1 VRPVYDLTIDGV
13 HTYYVLAGKTPVLVH
28 NCGGPVRLSDETI
41 DTHILPR
48 HGPGTPAEGTKFH
61 DDLDPDEF
69 GSLANEAVSGS
80 PVPSRVD
87 PVTGNHAH
95 DHDFGPGR
103 VIGDNGSARMRV
115 WVDPDGNVRT
125 MHPL

>member
-1 VRPVYDLTIDGV
+1 MYDLTVDDI
-13 HTYYVLAGKTPVLVH
+13 HTYYVMAGTTPVLVH
-28 NCGGPVRLSDETI
+28 NCGGPVRLSDDTI

-48 HGPGTPAEGTKFH
+48 HGPGTPAQGTKFH
-61 DDLDPDEF
+61 EDLDPDEF
-69 GSLANEAVSGS
+69 GSLVNEAVSGS

-87 PVTGNHAH
+87 SVTGNHAH

-103 VIGDNGSARMRV
+103 VIGENGGTRMRV
-115 WVDPDGNVRT
+115 WIDQEGNVRT